1 MLLVLKTQPS
11 FSTRYLFLMI
21 FIYEELR
28 IEKLCI
34 NFIPFFRWYCV
45 SYPLVFWYSMV
56 YELDDANNFNV
67 LVQ

>member
-1 MLLVLKTQPS
+1 
-11 FSTRYLFLMI
+11 MI